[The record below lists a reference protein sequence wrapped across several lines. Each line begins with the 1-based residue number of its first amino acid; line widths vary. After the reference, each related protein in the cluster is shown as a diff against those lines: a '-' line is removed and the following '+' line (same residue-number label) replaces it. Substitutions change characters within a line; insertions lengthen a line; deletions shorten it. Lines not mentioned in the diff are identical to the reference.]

1 MTLSEIRS
9 LLVSVDPDIRH
20 YFSMSD
26 ADAYTYWE
34 ETRRLPL
41 IADDRYGAEDQGW
54 HFYVHRFT
62 RTEGDTIAQNF
73 FNTLD
78 ADPRTTVI
86 WQTDYEHD
94 TGYIHH
100 IFECEGY

>member
-1 MTLSEIRS
+1 MTLSEIRT

-26 ADAYTYWE
+26 ADAYSYWE
-34 ETRRLPL
+34 ENRRMRHT
-41 IADDRYGAEDQGW
+41 ADDRHDPAEQGW

-62 RTEGDTIAQNF
+62 KSEDDAVALSF
-73 FNTLD
+73 FSTLD

-86 WQTDYEHD
+86 WQTDRENN

-100 IFECEGY
+100 IFTCEGY